1 VGRIIGG
8 RIDVGSSCASECA
21 IWGTRC
27 PEEEVG
33 DSCEGTGETKTSAAG
48 SISALGKYL
57 RNAHKQVSVD
67 SNELYENQRTI
78 TRNGIEGYE
87 WECEFT
93 PPISDFQKYSG
104 TEECTSVDGESGSVS
119 SEGSEKI
126 LIELLDADTIQYS
139 KNGAVKQY
147 WKRSN
152 IEE

>member
-1 VGRIIGG
+1 MLAVAAPVSAQFGG
-8 RIDVGSSCASECA
+8 LGALKKKLETVAKELEKPKPAPPEASAPSENTFA
-21 IWGTRC
+21 TPTNR
-27 PEEEVG
+27 
-33 DSCEGTGETKTSAAG
+33 SA
-48 SISALGKYL
+48 SILGKWIP
-57 RNAHKQVSVD
+57 SD
-67 SNELYENQRTI
+67 SDELYENQRTI